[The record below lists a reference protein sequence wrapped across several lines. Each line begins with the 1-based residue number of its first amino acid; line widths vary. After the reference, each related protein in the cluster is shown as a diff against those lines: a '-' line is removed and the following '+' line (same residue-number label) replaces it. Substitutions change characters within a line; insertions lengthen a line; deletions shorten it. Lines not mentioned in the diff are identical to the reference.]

1 VSVETQTARRHTP
14 EVGLR
19 CGRYE
24 LLERLGAG
32 GMGEVYRARDL
43 ELLRDVAVKFL
54 PEPFASSPV
63 RLARFTR
70 EARTASALNHPNILT
85 VHDVGQAEGLHFM
98 VTELVE
104 GVTLRQLL
112 RAESRLPTRR
122 ALDLA
127 AQMAEGLAKA
137 HAAGIVHR
145 DLKPE
150 NVMVT
155 PEGRLKILDFGV
167 AKLHN
172 PTAREDRDTALSEL
186 PTWPSDHRPDA
197 PLSDGTLVGTV
208 GYVSPEQARGRPLDH
223 RSDQFALG
231 TTLYEMVTGR
241 RAFRRESRTETLA
254 AIIADEPEP
263 IAGLIPEFPAPAR
276 WILECCLAKDPA
288 DRYASTSDLAHA
300 LRSLRDHLSE
310 VERGEPAVSATRWTA
325 QRLRSIRHRLRP
337 EPRRVAASVAVLALL
352 TMGLVHGETARW
364 ARSLWSPPERTHFDA
379 GPPVGADPNI
389 EDPFRDDPLLET
401 MTFRWTRLEAGSS
414 VADPGDDGDP
424 RSRSLEQEE
433 RESATVVE
441 GRVERRGDWVRIT
454 ARLEDAER
462 PKGQRGSAPQTGE
475 LLAVAAAMAD
485 LLAGGDETAEPT
497 RGPPEGGLVT
507 SATQGEPVVRGTPA
521 GQ

>member
-1 VSVETQTARRHTP
+1 MRF
-14 EVGLR
+14 
-19 CGRYE
+19 GRYE

-70 EARTASALNHPNILT
+70 EARTASSLNHPNILT
-85 VHDVGQAEGLHFM
+85 VHDIGQAEGLHFM

-122 ALDLA
+122 ALDVA

-155 PEGRLKILDFGV
+155 PDGRVKILDFGV

-197 PLSDGTLVGTV
+197 SLSDGTLVGTV

-288 DRYASTSDLAHA
+288 NRYASTSDLAHA
-300 LRSLRDHLSE
+300 LRSLRDHVSE
-310 VERGEPAVSATRWTA
+310 VERGGSAVAGTRWTA
-325 QRLRSIRHRLRP
+325 RRLRSIRHRLRF
-337 EPRRVAASVAVLALL
+337 EPRHVAASVVVLGLL

-364 ARSLWSPPERTHFDA
+364 ARSLWSHPESTRLDA
-379 GPPVGADPNI
+379 GASVRADPKI
-389 EDPFRDDPLLET
+389 GDPFREDPLLET
-401 MTFRWTRLEAGSS
+401 MTFRWTRLDAGSS
-414 VADPGDDGDP
+414 AAEPDEGGDP
-424 RSRSLEQEE
+424 RTRLLRPQE
-433 RESATVVE
+433 RGSASVVE

-454 ARLEDAER
+454 ARLVDAEQ
-462 PKGQRGSAPQTGE
+462 PKDERGSAPQTGE
-475 LLAVAAAMAD
+475 LLAVAAAMAE
-485 LLAGGDETAEPT
+485 LLASGEEPA
-497 RGPPEGGLVT
+497 RGSPEGALAT
-507 SATQGEPVVRGTPA
+507 SATQREPAVRVA
-521 GQ
+521 VEER

>member
-1 VSVETQTARRHTP
+1 MQTAPLHAP
-14 EVGLR
+14 EVGMR
-19 CGRYE
+19 FGRYE
-24 LLERLGAG
+24 LLGRLGAG

-54 PEPFASSPV
+54 PEPYASNPV

-70 EARTASALNHPNILT
+70 EARTASSLNHPNILT
-85 VHDVGQAEGLHFM
+85 VHDIGQAEGLHFM

-112 RAESRLPTRR
+112 RAEFRLSTRR

-137 HAAGIVHR
+137 HAGGIVHR
-145 DLKPE
+145 DIKPE

-155 PEGRLKILDFGV
+155 PDGRVKILDFGI
-167 AKLHN
+167 AKLHDA
-172 PTAREDRDTALSEL
+172 TTGEDRDTGVSDL
-186 PTWPSDHRPDA
+186 PTWPGDHRPDA
-197 PLSDGTLVGTV
+197 HLSDGSLVGTV

-241 RAFRRESRTETLA
+241 RAFGRESRTETLA

-288 DRYASTSDLAHA
+288 DRYASTADLAHA
-300 LRSLRDHLSE
+300 LRNLRDHLSE
-310 VERGEPAVSATRWTA
+310 VERGGSAAAGTRW
-325 QRLRSIRHRLRP
+325 
-337 EPRRVAASVAVLALL
+337 
-352 TMGLVHGETARW
+352 W
-364 ARSLWSPPERTHFDA
+364 ARSLWLPPESALLDA
-379 GPPVGADPNI
+379 GATARAEPDG
-389 EDPFRDDPLLET
+389 EDPLRDHPLREA
-401 MTFRWTRLEAGSS
+401 MTFRWTRLDVGSA
-414 VADPGDDGDP
+414 VAETREDGDAGDP
-424 RSRSLEQEE
+424 LPTPHE
-433 RESATVVE
+433 RENASVVD

-454 ARLEDAER
+454 ARLVDAVDAKDR
-462 PKGQRGSAPQTGE
+462 RGSALSTGD

-485 LLAGGDETAEPT
+485 LLAGRDETGASTHRPLEGVLATGATRAEPAV
-497 RGPPEGGLVT
+497 RAGG
-507 SATQGEPVVRGTPA
+507 ERTPA
-521 GQ
+521 SHERTLGGWVARDRGSG

>member
-1 VSVETQTARRHTP
+1 MRTARRHAP
-14 EVGLR
+14 GVGMR
-19 CGRYE
+19 FGRYE

-43 ELLRDVAVKFL
+43 QLLRDVAVKFL

-70 EARTASALNHPNILT
+70 EARTASSLNHPNILT
-85 VHDVGQAEGLHFM
+85 VHDVGQADGLHFM

-112 RAESRLPTRR
+112 RAESRLSTRR

-155 PEGRLKILDFGV
+155 PDGRVKILDFGI

-231 TTLYEMVTGR
+231 ATLYEMVTGR
-241 RAFRRESRTETLA
+241 RAFQRESRTETLA

-263 IAGLIPEFPAPAR
+263 IAGLIPGFPAPAR

-300 LRSLRDHLSE
+300 LRSLRDHISE
-310 VERGEPAVSATRWTA
+310 VERGTSAATATRWTA
-325 QRLRSIRHRLRP
+325 RHLRSIRHRLRP
-337 EPRRVAASVAVLALL
+337 EPRRVAASVVVLALV

-364 ARSLWSPPERTHFDA
+364 ALSLWSPPQSTHLDA
-379 GPPVGADPNI
+379 GTSPRADPSI
-389 EDPFRDDPLLET
+389 EDPPRGDPLLEA
-401 MTFRWTRLEAGSS
+401 MTFRWTRLDAGSS
-414 VADPGDDGDP
+414 LGDPGGDGD
-424 RSRSLEQEE
+424 SRDPLLKSEE
-433 RESATVVE
+433 ATVVE
-441 GRVERRGDWVRIT
+441 GRVERRGNWVRIT
-454 ARLEDAER
+454 ARRVDAER
-462 PKGQRGSAPQTGE
+462 PKGRRGSAPQTGD
-475 LLAVAAAMAD
+475 LLAVAAAMAE
-485 LLAGGDETAEPT
+485 LLAGDEPGERASAPL
-497 RGPPEGGLVT
+497 EGVLATG
-507 SATQGEPVVRGTPA
+507 ATQGEPTVRVPFEER
-521 GQ
+521 